1 MATTY
6 HPLKKDMVRL
16 VQLHKKLTSCA
27 DGKAGGALEPDEA
40 SRKAVEAVDA
50 VIGRKIVPSST
61 GPLVRLHKLCE
72 NGWIRQAAD
81 EMPVMFP
88 DLEHP
93 ERWQSAQ
100 NKRRSRR

>member
-16 VQLHKKLTSCA
+16 VRLHKKLTSCA
-27 DGKAGGALEPDEA
+27 DGKAEGALEPDEA

-50 VIGRKIVPSST
+50 VIGRRITPSST

-93 ERWQSAQ
+93 ERWHSAQ
-100 NKRRSRR
+100 NKRRSSR

>member
-6 HPLKKDMVRL
+6 HPLRKDMVRL

-50 VIGRKIVPSST
+50 VIGRKITPLST

-72 NGWIRQAAD
+72 NGWIRQATD

-100 NKRRSRR
+100 NKRRNSQ

>member
-27 DGKAGGALEPDEA
+27 DSKAEGALEPDEA
-40 SRKAVEAVDA
+40 SRKVVEAVDA
-50 VIGRKIVPSST
+50 VIGRKIAPTST
-61 GPLVRLHKLCE
+61 GPLVRLRKLCE

-81 EMPVMFP
+81 EMPAMFP

-93 ERWQSAQ
+93 ERWQSAR
-100 NKRRSRR
+100 NKRRSSQ